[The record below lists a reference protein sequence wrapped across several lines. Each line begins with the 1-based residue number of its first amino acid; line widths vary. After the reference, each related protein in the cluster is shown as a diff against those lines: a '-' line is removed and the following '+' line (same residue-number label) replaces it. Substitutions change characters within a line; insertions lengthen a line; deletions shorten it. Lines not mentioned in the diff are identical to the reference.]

1 LESDLTFTC
10 IIIRKRDGLGITLVF
25 CKLVDLYQELS
36 PVNNENARMTAH
48 YCGSC
53 LVFVLCRFASFDA
66 DLVLCVH
73 ELEQVERYLYDG
85 CKVRPSRVK
94 AKDEAAANDGSHLL
108 RKDWQRFIGPIDA
121 FGGCN
126 PYQGNFTSLALPYTQ
141 RERISICAYFIECM
155 CVCFAVGLVLIT
167 GDRCLLVR

>member
-1 LESDLTFTC
+1 MKQSLETTYDAASHVVTIEDDTLQGFSRDFTL
-10 IIIRKRDGLGITLVF
+10 R
-25 CKLVDLYQELS
+25 
-36 PVNNENARMTAH
+36 
-48 YCGSC
+48 
-53 LVFVLCRFASFDA
+53 
-66 DLVLCVH
+66 
-73 ELEQVERYLYDG
+73 
-85 CKVRPSRVK
+85 K